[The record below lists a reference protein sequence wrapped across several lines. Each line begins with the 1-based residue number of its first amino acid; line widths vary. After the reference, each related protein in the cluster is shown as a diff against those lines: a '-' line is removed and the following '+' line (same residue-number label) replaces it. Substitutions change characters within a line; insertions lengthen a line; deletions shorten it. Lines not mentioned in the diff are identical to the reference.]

1 MTPSSQRISEINT
14 GLTEKLWENL
24 ESGERLEIRNK
35 KETNFL
41 LHEIPQ
47 LKAVIEILIKKIDS
61 LENGT
66 FSE

>member
-1 MTPSSQRISEINT
+1 MTPTPQRISEINT
-14 GLTEKLWENL
+14 ELTDKLWKEL
-24 ESGERLEIRNK
+24 KSGERLEIRNK

-41 LHEIPQ
+41 MHEIAE
-47 LKAVIEILIKKIDS
+47 LKAVIEMLVEKINL